1 VTLGIASLGEV
12 FVLGVRNLTRNK
24 LRSFLT
30 MLGMIFGVGSVIAM
44 LAVGAGARAEI
55 LARINEL
62 GVQNIIVNSVKP
74 PEESKPKTETNRRWI
89 DRYGLTFKDREVVQQ
104 VCPGVERILPVN
116 AVRQRL
122 WYGSHGIDCSVLGV
136 EAEHLRMFGLEV
148 RRGRTF
154 NEIDSRQAAK
164 VCIVRP
170 SLVSEL
176 ETLADPV
183 GLSVRIGT
191 EPFQIVGVLDDARFS
206 SHTKKALAID
216 GQHQEVYIPYST
228 SMRDFGTMTILRR
241 GGSEERSIVELDQMV
256 VRAKDAEAVGPTA
269 RVVGSVL
276 ARFHETKDYEIVVPQ
291 ELLRQ
296 KEQTQE
302 VFNVVMVLIASI
314 SLLVGGIGIA
324 NIMLATITERTK
336 EIGIR
341 RAMGARRSDILLQFL
356 TETAAI
362 GVVGGLFG
370 CLFGLAA
377 IWALIHLAGWQAVV
391 AWSSFALALSI
402 SLGVAILSG
411 IYPARRAARM
421 DPITALRFE

>member
-1 VTLGIASLGEV
+1 MSAFLIGLGEV
-12 FVLGVRNLTRNK
+12 FLLGVRNLQRNK

-44 LAVGAGARAEI
+44 LAVGAGARAEL
-55 LARINEL
+55 LARIEEL

-74 PEESKPKTETNRRWI
+74 PEESKPQSNNRRYI
-89 DRYGLTFKDREVVQQ
+89 DSYGLTFKDREIIEQ
-104 VCPGVERILPVN
+104 VCPSVERILPVN

-122 WYGSHGIDCSVLGV
+122 WHKSNGIDCSILGV
-136 EAEHLRMFGLEV
+136 EPEHLRTFGLDV

-154 NEIDSRQAAK
+154 NEVDSREFAK

-170 SLVSEL
+170 SLIREL
-176 ETLADPV
+176 ETLEDPI
-183 GLSVRIGT
+183 GLSVRIGN
-191 EPFQIVGVLDDARFS
+191 EPFVIIGELDDARFS
-206 SHTKKALAID
+206 SHTRKALAID

-241 GGSEERSIVELDQMV
+241 GGSEERSKVELDQMV
-256 VRAKDAEAVGPTA
+256 VRAASADAVGPTA
-269 RVVGSVL
+269 RVISAVL
-276 ARFHETKDYEIVVPQ
+276 ARFHEKRDYEIVVPL

-296 KEQTQE
+296 KEETQA
-302 VFNVVMVLIASI
+302 VFNLVMVLIAAI

-341 RAMGARRSDILLQFL
+341 RAMGARRRDILLQFL

-377 IWALIHLAGWQAVV
+377 IYALVELAGWQAVV

-402 SLGVAILSG
+402 SVGVAIVSG

-421 DPITALRFE
+421 DPIRALRFE

>member
-1 VTLGIASLGEV
+1 MSSTWTGLGEV
-12 FVLGVRNLTRNK
+12 FVLGVRNLKRNK

-44 LAVGAGARAEI
+44 LAVGAGARAEL
-55 LARINEL
+55 LARIEEL

-74 PEESKPKTETNRRWI
+74 PEENKPADTNRRWI
-89 DRYGLTFKDREVVQQ
+89 DRYGLTFKDREIVEQ
-104 VCPGVERILPVN
+104 VCPSVERILPVN
-116 AVRQRL
+116 ALRQRL
-122 WYGSHGIDCSVLGV
+122 WFKSHGIDCSVLGV
-136 EAEHLRMFGLEV
+136 EPEHLRSFGLQV

-154 NEIDSRQAAK
+154 NEVDSREGAK

-170 SLVSEL
+170 SLIREL
-176 ETLADPV
+176 ETLEDPI
-183 GLSVRIGT
+183 GLSVRIGA
-191 EPFQIVGVLDDARFS
+191 EPFEIIGVLEDARFS
-206 SHTKKALAID
+206 SHTQKALAID

-228 SMRDFGTMTILRR
+228 AMRDFGTMTILRR

-256 VRAKDAEAVGPTA
+256 VRAASADAVGPTA
-269 RVVGSVL
+269 RVISSVL
-276 ARFHETKDYEIVVPQ
+276 ARFHKKQDYEIVVPL

-296 KEQTQE
+296 KEQTQA
-302 VFNVVMVLIASI
+302 VFNLVMVLIAAI

-341 RAMGARRSDILLQFL
+341 RAMGARRIDILLQFL

-370 CLFGLAA
+370 CLFGLGA
-377 IWALIHLAGWQAVV
+377 IYALVQLADWQALV

-402 SLGVAILSG
+402 SVAVAIVSG
-411 IYPARRAARM
+411 IYPARRAALM
-421 DPITALRFE
+421 DPIRALRFE

>member
-1 VTLGIASLGEV
+1 MTSTLTGLGEV

-55 LARINEL
+55 LARIQEL

-74 PEESKPKTETNRRWI
+74 PEESKPQTTNRRWI
-89 DRYGLTFKDREVVQQ
+89 VRYGLTFKDREIIQQ

-116 AVRQRL
+116 AVRERL
-122 WYGSHGIDCSVLGV
+122 WYQSHGIDCSVLGV
-136 EAEHLRMFGLEV
+136 EPEHLRTFGLAV

-154 NEIDSRQAAK
+154 NEIDSSESAK

-170 SLVSEL
+170 SLVREL
-176 ETLADPV
+176 ETLADPI
-183 GLSVRIGT
+183 GLKVRIGSV
-191 EPFQIVGVLDDARFS
+191 PFEIIGVLDDANFS
-206 SHTKKALAID
+206 THTKKALAID

-228 SMRDFGTMTILRR
+228 SMREYGTMTFVRR
-241 GGSEERSIVELDQMV
+241 AGSEERSIVELDQMV
-256 VRAKDAEAVGPTA
+256 VRATNADAVEPTA
-269 RVVGSVL
+269 RVLASVL
-276 ARFHETKDYEIVVPQ
+276 AHSHEKKDYEIVVPA

-296 KEQTQE
+296 KQETQD
-302 VFNVVMVLIASI
+302 VFNVVMVLIAAI

-341 RAMGARRSDILLQFL
+341 RAMGARRRDILLQFL

-370 CLFGLAA
+370 CLFGLGA
-377 IWALIHLAGWQAVV
+377 IWALVQVAHWQAVV
-391 AWSSFALALSI
+391 AGSSFALALSI
-402 SLGVAILSG
+402 SLGVAIVSG

-421 DPITALRFE
+421 DPIAALRFE

>member
-1 VTLGIASLGEV
+1 MTSTLTGLGEV

-55 LARINEL
+55 LARISEL

-74 PEESKPKTETNRRWI
+74 PEESKPKTTNRRWI
-89 DRYGLTFKDREVVQQ
+89 DRYGLTFKDRDIIEQ

-122 WYGSHGIDCSVLGV
+122 WYQSHGIDCSVLGV
-136 EAEHLRMFGLEV
+136 DPEHLRMFGLEV

-154 NEIDSRQAAK
+154 NEIDASEGAK

-170 SLVSEL
+170 SLVHEL
-176 ETLADPV
+176 ETLADPI
-183 GLSVRIGT
+183 GLSVRIGN
-191 EPFQIVGVLDDARFS
+191 EPYVIIGVLDDARFS

-216 GQHQEVYIPYST
+216 GQHQEVYIPYTS
-228 SMRDFGTMTILRR
+228 SMRDYGTMTILRR
-241 GGSEERSIVELDQMV
+241 AGSEERSIVQLDQIV
-256 VRAKDAEAVGPTA
+256 VRATNSDAVAPTA
-269 RVVGSVL
+269 RVLGSLL
-276 ARFHETKDYEIVVPQ
+276 ARFHEKKDYEIVVPL

-296 KEQTQE
+296 KEQTQA
-302 VFNVVMVLIASI
+302 VFNVVMVLIAAI

-341 RAMGARRSDILLQFL
+341 RAMGARRVDILLQFL

-370 CLFGLAA
+370 CLFGLGA
-377 IWALIHLAGWQAVV
+377 IWALVHLAGWQAVV

-402 SLGVAILSG
+402 SLGVAIVSG

-421 DPITALRFE
+421 DPIAALRFE